1 MDTEI
6 TKSGSGNI
14 INELVDVLQKGNAH
28 VSFNDA
34 VENIPFEALGK
45 KIQGLPYSI
54 WQIAEHIRIAQWDIL
69 DFSRNANYKAPKWPD
84 DYWPE
89 EESPGNE
96 AAWKDCIT
104 QFNSD
109 LNAFIDLLQDPR
121 SDIFKPFAHGNG
133 QNLLREAL
141 LIADHNSYHT
151 GEIIILRRLMGNWQ

>member
-14 INELVDVLQKGNAH
+14 INELVDVLQTGNAH

-45 KIQGLPYSI
+45 KTQGLPYSI

-69 DFSRNANYKAPKWPD
+69 DFSRNANYKAPKWPG
-84 DYWPE
+84 DYWPG

-96 AAWKDCIT
+96 AAWMDCIT
-104 QFNSD
+104 QCNSD
-109 LNAFIDLLQDPR
+109 LNAFINLLQDPQ

-133 QNLLREAL
+133 QTLLREAL